1 MPARY
6 EVDGRTLYGKGA
18 SMSVMIFAFV
28 AGVLIG
34 LIFNFYAVL
43 PASILAALATVLT
56 SSGSLLAIFLAATA
70 VIAILQIGY
79 LVGGILTYVPFL
91 RHRRTSR
98 SQEWAARHQ

>member
-34 LIFNFYAVL
+34 LIFNFYAMV
-43 PASILAALATVLT
+43 PASIIAALATVLT
-56 SSGSLLAIFLAATA
+56 STGSLLSMFLAAIA
-70 VIAILQIGY
+70 VIVTLQIGY
-79 LVGGILTYVPFL
+79 LLGGILTYVPFL
-91 RHRRTSR
+91 PHRRTSR